1 MSKVTQP
8 LEQSNPYADVIAALS
23 KMENVGANRINPAFK
38 ARYVSLDAL
47 LDAVKPVLAAHN
59 LALIQTLET
68 EEGKVGVSTSL
79 LHTSGH
85 AFSFGRLMVK
95 ADGLTAQQIGGCLTY
110 IRRQSIQACC
120 GISVDLD
127 LDGNDSALKHLPP
140 KTQVPEGVARS
151 VQQGCRDA
159 DFAFLGLERLDQRK
173 VMSGEDG
180 LHRVEQ
186 SVERDVAGLEG
197 RVDAV
202 GTDVLHLGEGGDD
215 VRVRIGLLQ
224 GLGYFA
230 HGLFVWVG
238 VYGLGESCHLV
249 HR

>member
-47 LDAVKPVLAAHN
+47 LDAVKPVLAEHN

-95 ADGLTAQQIGGCLTY
+95 ADGLTAQQIGGAVTY
-110 IRRQSIQACC
+110 IRRQSIQTAC

-127 LDGNDSALKHLPP
+127 DDGHQASAPKPEASKAFMGNPNLEAAAVEILVGKGWLKP
-140 KTQVPEGVARS
+140 G
-151 VQQGCRDA
+151 
-159 DFAFLGLERLDQRK
+159 
-173 VMSGEDG
+173 
-180 LHRVEQ
+180 
-186 SVERDVAGLEG
+186 
-197 RVDAV
+197 
-202 GTDVLHLGEGGDD
+202 
-215 VRVRIGLLQ
+215 Q
-224 GLGYFA
+224 GLKDLSA
-230 HGLFVWVG
+230 
-238 VYGLGESCHLV
+238 EHLLV
-249 HR
+249 LKNNAFQQAVTNAAK

>member
-23 KMENVGANRINPAFK
+23 QMENVGANRINPAFK

-95 ADGLTAQQIGGCLTY
+95 ADGLTAQQIGGAVTY
-110 IRRQSIQACC
+110 IRRQSIQTAC

-127 LDGNDSALKHLPP
+127 DDGHQASASKAEASKAFMGNPNLEAAAVEILVGKGWLKPGQGLKDLSAEHLPVL
-140 KTQVPEGVARS
+140 KNNAF
-151 VQQGCRDA
+151 QQ
-159 DFAFLGLERLDQRK
+159 
-173 VMSGEDG
+173 
-180 LHRVEQ
+180 
-186 SVERDVAGLEG
+186 
-197 RVDAV
+197 AV
-202 GTDVLHLGEGGDD
+202 TNS
-215 VRVRIGLLQ
+215 
-224 GLGYFA
+224 A
-230 HGLFVWVG
+230 K
-238 VYGLGESCHLV
+238 
-249 HR
+249 

>member
-8 LEQSNPYADVIAALS
+8 LEQSNPYADIIAALS

-68 EEGKVGVSTSL
+68 DEGKVGVSTSL

-95 ADGLTAQQIGGCLTY
+95 ADALTAQQIGGAVTY
-110 IRRQSIQACC
+110 IRRQSIQTAC

-127 LDGNDSALKHLPP
+127 DDGHQASAPKPQAPKVFMGELKFEKAAVEILIAKGWL
-140 KTQVPEGVARS
+140 KTGQALRDLSPEQLKAI
-151 VQQGCRDA
+151 DNH
-159 DFAFLGLERLDQRK
+159 AF
-173 VMSGEDG
+173 
-180 LHRVEQ
+180 EQ
-186 SVERDVAGLEG
+186 
-197 RVDAV
+197 AV
-202 GTDVLHLGEGGDD
+202 
-215 VRVRIGLLQ
+215 RNSIK
-224 GLGYFA
+224 
-230 HGLFVWVG
+230 
-238 VYGLGESCHLV
+238 
-249 HR
+249 

>member
-47 LDAVKPVLAAHN
+47 LDAVKPVLAEHN

-95 ADGLTAQQIGGCLTY
+95 ADGLTAQQIGGAVTY
-110 IRRQSIQACC
+110 IRRQSIQTAC

-127 LDGNDSALKHLPP
+127 DDGHQASAPKPEASKAFMGNPNLEAAAVEILVGKGWLKP
-140 KTQVPEGVARS
+140 G
-151 VQQGCRDA
+151 
-159 DFAFLGLERLDQRK
+159 
-173 VMSGEDG
+173 
-180 LHRVEQ
+180 
-186 SVERDVAGLEG
+186 
-197 RVDAV
+197 
-202 GTDVLHLGEGGDD
+202 
-215 VRVRIGLLQ
+215 Q
-224 GLGYFA
+224 GLKDLSA
-230 HGLFVWVG
+230 
-238 VYGLGESCHLV
+238 EHLSV
-249 HR
+249 LKNNAFQQAVTNSAK